1 MTSLKAHV
9 EEIAKSISEGIL
21 VEAED
26 ATEDYPEGSMIS
38 AYDYLEG
45 ALDFRYLLNSE
56 GELIE
61 GQILVAFGGPNIWL
75 HIDNQGNI
83 EVDGQWWGESAKAY
97 AKGDPMELFEAINE
111 LWSCQ

>member
-1 MTSLKAHV
+1 MTDLKAHV
-9 EEIAKSISEGIL
+9 EEIAKTISEGIL

-45 ALDFRYLLNSE
+45 ALDFRYLLNSK

-61 GQILVAFGGPNIWL
+61 GRILVAFGGPNIWV
-75 HIDNQGNI
+75 HIDDHSNI
-83 EVDGQWWGESAKAY
+83 EVVGQWWGESARAY
-97 AKGDPMELFEAINE
+97 AEGDPMDLFDAMRD
-111 LWSCQ
+111 LWECR